1 MNVFDFCSGL
11 ILFLIIIFGIVG
23 NVLSFIVWTKGH
35 RCKKL
40 PGGIYLRALAVSDT
54 TALVIPALNAAINLV
69 SQFNP
74 RTEVDFLC
82 KLEIF
87 GRHYGLLV
95 SSWIIVCFTVERTV
109 AIFRP
114 RRSTGLIS
122 RSGTITLMAVI
133 FIVNFILNVPFSIVY
148 SLTDKPTTQISGSAP
163 SVPTTGNNTTENHG
177 NESVSVGT
185 VTTATLI
192 SSQSICAADRANF
205 FNYLNWYHIWFMD
218 WFLIFIIPFSLITI
232 SNLAVLY
239 LIVSRKTMIQSK
251 LDSKIKGITMRAVI
265 ISVMHC
271 VTTGPFSVSILFPGY
286 FSRAMNVKYSDEY
299 YINRICFILA
309 FLNHAINF
317 LLYSFFGSEFR
328 RDFLEI
334 WKRHTAVH
342 PLGTSTLN
350 PSGNTRDDG
359 SSTRPSKPR
368 TYGSSNTGN
377 NISTVS
383 SDTRG

>member
-1 MNVFDFCSGL
+1 MNAFDLCSAL
-11 ILFLIIIFGIVG
+11 ILFLVIIFGIVG

-40 PGGIYLRALAVSDT
+40 PGGIYLRPLAISDT
-54 TALVIPALNAAINLV
+54 TALAIPALNAATNLV

-87 GRHYGLLV
+87 GRHYGFLV
-95 SSWIIVCFTVERTV
+95 SSWIIVCFTLERTV
-109 AIFRP
+109 AIFRQ

-122 RSGTITLMAVI
+122 RSGTIALMTVI
-133 FIVNFILNVPFSIVY
+133 FIVNFILNVSFSIVY
-148 SLTDKPTTQISGSAP
+148 SLTDKPTTKISGSAP
-163 SVPTTGNNTTENHG
+163 TFLKTGNITTENHG
-177 NESVSVGT
+177 KESVTLET
-185 VTTATLI
+185 VTTASLI
-192 SSQSICAADRANF
+192 SSQSVCVADRENF

-218 WFLIFIIPFSLITI
+218 WFLIFIKPFSPITI
-232 SNLAVLY
+232 CIVAVLY

-342 PLGTSTLN
+342 PVGNSILN
-350 PSGNTRDDG
+350 PSGNTGDDG
-359 SSTRPSKPR
+359 CL
-368 TYGSSNTGN
+368 
-377 NISTVS
+377 
-383 SDTRG
+383 RGLRSQETMVRLTLVELTF

>member
-1 MNVFDFCSGL
+1 MSIFDVCSGF

-23 NVLSFIVWTKGH
+23 NVLSFIVWTKGR

-40 PGGIYLRALAVSDT
+40 PGGIYLRALVVSDT
-54 TALVIPALNAAINLV
+54 TALAIPALNEAINLV
-69 SQFNP
+69 THFNP

-114 RRSTGLIS
+114 RRSTGLLS
-122 RSGTITLMAVI
+122 RTGTIALMTII
-133 FIVNFILNVPFSIVY
+133 FVVNFILNFPFGIVY
-148 SLTDKPTTQISGSAP
+148 SLIDKPATGTSGDIQNASLTGTN
-163 SVPTTGNNTTENHG
+163 TTGSNV
-177 NESVSVGT
+177 NESVGT
-185 VTTATLI
+185 GMATTII
-192 SSQSICAADRANF
+192 SSQRVCAADRANF

-251 LDSKIKGITMRAVI
+251 LDSKVKGITMRAVI

-271 VTTGPFSVSILFPGY
+271 VTTGPFSISILFPGY
-286 FSRAMNVKYSDEY
+286 FSRALTVKYSTEY
-299 YINRICFILA
+299 YINRVCFILA

-328 RDFLEI
+328 RDFQDL

-342 PLGTSTLN
+342 PTGTSTLN
-350 PSGNTRDDG
+350 PTGNTGDDG
-359 SSTRPSKPR
+359 SFT
-368 TYGSSNTGN
+368 GMSNTRNDDSSKTGKT
-377 NISTVS
+377 NISTA
-383 SDTRG
+383 